1 MPRLADTADGQAGR
15 FRLWG
20 YDPQGAH
27 DMSQP
32 KNHVHVQA
40 TVGDHGSVTL
50 DRLPYQ
56 SGQRVDVT
64 ISPVDVPPAARSR

>member
-1 MPRLADTADGQAGR
+1 MN
-15 FRLWG
+15 
-20 YDPQGAH
+20 
-27 DMSQP
+27 QP
-32 KNHVHVQA
+32 KNRVHVQA

-64 ISPVDVPPAARSR
+64 ICPVDLPPAARNRYPLAGVKVEYRDPYGGVAEGDWEAAR

>member
-1 MPRLADTADGQAGR
+1 
-15 FRLWG
+15 
-20 YDPQGAH
+20 
-27 DMSQP
+27 MSQS

-64 ISPVDVPPAARSR
+64 ISPVDVPSAARNRYPLAGVKVEYQDPYGGVAEGDWEAAR

>member
-1 MPRLADTADGQAGR
+1 
-15 FRLWG
+15 
-20 YDPQGAH
+20 
-27 DMSQP
+27 MSQP